1 MDSSNKSDTRVAKAG
16 IGYII
21 GNYLLKGITFL
32 TAPIFTR
39 VLTTADFGLFSTYQS
54 YVSILYLILGF
65 SLHVSTNNAKYKYKD
80 NLDSFLSSIVL
91 LIIASTCLWV
101 LIGNVLFNWFEE
113 WFGFDRIIL
122 NCVFVHCLGY
132 ALLQVF
138 QSYLTLNYRVKSF
151 LKISLFTAISNLGLS
166 ILLIVTFFNE
176 ERYIGRII
184 GSFVPVGLIGLYV
197 IIYFFRKSGP
207 KYNKE
212 YWQFA
217 LKYSIPIIPHGISQV
232 ILNQFDRIMI
242 KNMISADAAGI
253 YSFSYMIN
261 SVALI
266 MSTSLDKV
274 WKPWVYEKMDKKD
287 YSSIKE
293 QATKYAFGMAA
304 FVIMV
309 MMVAPEIIKIL
320 GDRAYWDSTT
330 CVIPVLLGGFF
341 SFLSTIPSIVGYVHG
356 KTGFIAV
363 GSVCAAVLNIILNYI
378 FIPRFGYIAAAYTTL
393 VTYLLYFVFHYIIA
407 IKVQGFVLFDTKKL
421 FGISLLV
428 CFVGACSIIIEEQ
441 WYIRWVLEILFG
453 VLAFIWANN
462 NFDLVN
468 LIKRK
473 LHKQ

>member
-1 MDSSNKSDTRVAKAG
+1 MDLSNKSDTRVAKAG

-91 LIIASTCLWV
+91 LTITSTCLWII
-101 LIGNVLFNWFEE
+101 IGNVLFNWFEG

-122 NCVFVHCLGY
+122 NCVLFHCLGY

-138 QSYLTLNYRVKSF
+138 QSYLTLNYKVRSF

-166 ILLIVTFFNE
+166 ILLIITLFNE

-197 IIYFFRKSGP
+197 IIYFFRKAVP

-309 MMVAPEIIKIL
+309 MMVAPEIIKVL

-378 FIPRFGYIAAAYTTL
+378 FIPRFGFIAAAYTTL

-407 IKVQGFVLFDTKKL
+407 AKVQGFVLFDTKKM
-421 FGISLLV
+421 FEISLLV
-428 CFVGACSIIIEEQ
+428 CFIGACAILLEEQ
-441 WYIRWVLEILFG
+441 WYIRWLLEILFG

-468 LIKRK
+468 MIKRK